1 MSSGSN
7 KDPEAGRLGES
18 QPLVGN
24 GGKDGGVASKATIW
38 QDALDTITLGIPIFI
53 SMVSYVG
60 VRVLKHF
67 ELCRKIFR
75 SITVINTSANFL
87 LFVFVIIKHIR

>member
-7 KDPEAGRLGES
+7 KDPEAGGLGES
-18 QPLVGN
+18 QPLVEK
-24 GGKDGGVASKATIW
+24 GGKDGDVASKATIW

-60 VRVLKHF
+60 VRILKRC
-67 ELCRKIFR
+67 ELCQKILV
-75 SITVINTSANFL
+75 S
-87 LFVFVIIKHIR
+87 